1 MELISLMHKS
11 AKINCTK
18 ISTSKNYY
26 IKNFVV
32 NKINTDCGF
41 SPFID
46 MTKLHKQIRELISHV
61 CLFTLIASNLN

>member
-26 IKNFVV
+26 IKNFVLYGNSIV
-32 NKINTDCGF
+32 IGWIVMKNVLSMKGIVD
-41 SPFID
+41 
-46 MTKLHKQIRELISHV
+46 
-61 CLFTLIASNLN
+61 